1 MQLIQEKIEIR
12 SLVPSKEI
20 KLIIFKDLSSKKIIN
35 PESFTDFFC
44 QTFKVQIISILYKH
58 LENRK

>member
-12 SLVPSKEI
+12 SLIPSKEI

-35 PESFTDFFC
+35 PESFTDFC
-44 QTFKVQIISILYKH
+44 QTFKVQIISIPYKH